1 MAQKVSIIL
10 VDDIDGGD
18 ASETVQF
25 GLDGTSYEID
35 LSDKN
40 AGALRDALS
49 GYVGHARKVGSG
61 RRTRRASSCRHFGRQ
76 RQGGAGLGARQ
87 PAHRARPRSH
97 PGRGARG
104 VRRRAL
110 STRPSGTKMVRG
122 ERCVRSQRTILLC
135 LAGTRRLDRELDS
148 LTRNS

>member
-61 RRTRRASSCRHFGRQ
+61 RRTRRASSAATSGVNAKEVRAWARANRHTVPDRGRI
-76 RQGGAGLGARQ
+76 
-87 PAHRARPRSH
+87 PAE
-97 PGRGARG
+97 
-104 VRRRAL
+104 VREAYD
-110 STRPSGTKMVRG
+110 
-122 ERCVRSQRTILLC
+122 
-135 LAGTRRLDRELDS
+135 AAH
-148 LTRNS
+148 